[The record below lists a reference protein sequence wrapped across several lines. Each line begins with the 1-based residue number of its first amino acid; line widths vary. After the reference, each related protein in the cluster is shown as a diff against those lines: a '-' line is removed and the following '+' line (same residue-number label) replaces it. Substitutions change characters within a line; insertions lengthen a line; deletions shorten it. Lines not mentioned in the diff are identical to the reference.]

1 MPENNEIK
9 TLDSIKIEE
18 DYSVTVT
25 HKENLLSFFRNGANL
40 DGLYNVVESKARAL
54 VADVTTKEG
63 VSQIKSTARQIASI
77 KKRVDDIGK
86 DVVAELKD
94 LPKKI
99 DANRKKWRED
109 MEALQEEIRKPVTEI
124 ENRQAEIEEIRAT
137 HGKLALSGSEEI
149 KAAIETIDKIELTG
163 DKWKESLDAAA
174 AAVKAEKGAL
184 EVMLNAALKK
194 EAEAREL
201 EELRKK
207 QEEAERIIREQKI
220 REEAERKA
228 REEAEARAAA
238 ERARLE
244 REKLEAER
252 KAREEAEARAAAEK
266 ARLEREK
273 ADAERKAAE
282 AEKAAKD
289 ALERE
294 AEARRNQSTA
304 SVDNGAQ
311 ATAPV
316 KRPSRW
322 TDEQKKVNSA
332 ILARFAEIIRASLPK
347 HIAGHSDQGYE
358 LAANEAAKEIIKA
371 IACGKIE
378 NINVR
383 Y

>member
-1 MPENNEIK
+1 MEQKEIA
-9 TLDSIKIEE
+9 TTEPIKIEE

-40 DGLYNVVESKARAL
+40 DGLYNVVETKARAL

-77 KKRVDDIGK
+77 KKRVDDLGK
-86 DVVAELKD
+86 DIVAELKD
-94 LPKKI
+94 LPKQI

-109 MEALQEEIRKPVTEI
+109 MEALQDEIRKPVTEI
-124 ENRQAEIEEIRAT
+124 ENRQKEIEEIKAT
-137 HGKLALSGSEEI
+137 HGKLVLSGSEEI
-149 KAAIETIDKIELTG
+149 KAAIVNLDKIELTG
-163 DKWKESLDAAA
+163 DKWKESLEAATE
-174 AAVKAEKGAL
+174 AVKAEKNAL
-184 EVMLNAALKK
+184 EVMLNAAIKK

-228 REEAEARAAA
+228 REQAEAQATA
-238 ERARLE
+238 ERERHRQEMERAE
-244 REKLEAER
+244 RERQE
-252 KAREEAEARAAAEK
+252 
-266 ARLEREK
+266 
-273 ADAERKAAE
+273 AERKAAE
-282 AEKAAKD
+282 ADKARREAE
-289 ALERE
+289 ERE
-294 AEARRNQSTA
+294 AEARKNQAPA
-304 SVDNGAQ
+304 SVDFPVFQGAAATSEQ
-311 ATAPV
+311 APSAPV
-316 KRPSRW
+316 KKPSKW
-322 TDEQKKVNSA
+322 TDAQKKVNSA

-358 LAANEAAKEIIKA
+358 LAATEAAKNLIKA

>member
-1 MPENNEIK
+1 MPENATEDKKIQNVP
-9 TLDSIKIEE
+9 SIKVEE
-18 DYSVTVT
+18 DYSVTVVN
-25 HKENLLSFFRNGANL
+25 KASLLNFFKDGSNL
-40 DGLYNVVESKARAL
+40 DGLYNVVQAKARAL
-54 VADVTTKEG
+54 VADVTTADG
-63 VSQIKSTARQIASI
+63 VSKIKSTARQIASI

-94 LPKKI
+94 LPKQI

-137 HGKLALSGSEEI
+137 HGKLVLSGSEEI
-149 KAAIETIDKIELTG
+149 KAAIESLDKIELTG
-163 DKWKESLDAAA
+163 DKWKESLEDAT
-174 AAVKAEKGAL
+174 AAVTAEKGAL

-238 ERARLE
+238 E
-244 REKLEAER
+244 
-252 KAREEAEARAAAEK
+252 K

-273 ADAERKAAE
+273 AEAERKAAE
-282 AEKAAKD
+282 ADKARREAE
-289 ALERE
+289 ERE
-294 AEARRNQSTA
+294 AEARKNQAPA
-304 SVDNGAQ
+304 SVDFPVFQGAAAAVNNGAQ
-311 ATAPV
+311 TTAPV
-316 KRPSRW
+316 KKPSKW

>member
-1 MPENNEIK
+1 MPETATEDKKIQ
-9 TLDSIKIEE
+9 TVPSIKVEE
-18 DYSVTVT
+18 DYSVTVVN
-25 HKENLLSFFRNGANL
+25 KASLLNFFKDGANL
-40 DGLYNVVESKARAL
+40 DGLYNVVQAKARAL
-54 VADVTTKEG
+54 VADVTTADG
-63 VSQIKSTARQIASI
+63 VSKIKSTARQIASI

-94 LPKKI
+94 LPKQI

-124 ENRQAEIEEIRAT
+124 ENRQAEIAEIRAT
-137 HGKLALSGSEEI
+137 HGKLVLSGSAEI
-149 KAAIETIDKIELTG
+149 KAAIESLDKIELTG
-163 DKWKESLDAAA
+163 DKWKESLEDAT
-174 AAVKAEKGAL
+174 AAVTAEKGAL
-184 EVMLNAALKK
+184 EVMLNAAIKK

-238 ERARLE
+238 E
-244 REKLEAER
+244 
-252 KAREEAEARAAAEK
+252 K

-273 ADAERKAAE
+273 AEAERKAAE
-282 AEKAAKD
+282 AERAAKE
-289 ALERE
+289 AMERE
-294 AEARRNQSTA
+294 AEARKNQATA
-304 SVDNGAQ
+304 SVDFPVFQGAAAAVNNGAKT
-311 ATAPV
+311 TAPL
-316 KRPSRW
+316 KKPSKW

-332 ILARFAEIIRASLPK
+332 ILARFAEIIRESLPK

>member
-1 MPENNEIK
+1 MPETATEDKKIQ
-9 TLDSIKIEE
+9 TVPSIKVEE
-18 DYSVTVT
+18 DYSVTVVN
-25 HKENLLSFFRNGANL
+25 KASLLSFFKDGANL
-40 DGLYNVVESKARAL
+40 DGLYNVVQAKARAL
-54 VADVTTKEG
+54 VADVTTADG
-63 VSQIKSTARQIASI
+63 VSKIKSTARQIASI

-94 LPKKI
+94 LPKQI

-109 MEALQEEIRKPVTEI
+109 MEALQDEIRKPVTEI

-149 KAAIETIDKIELTG
+149 KAAIESIDKIELTG
-163 DKWKESLDAAA
+163 DKWKESLEDAT
-174 AAVKAEKGAL
+174 AAVTAEKGAL

-228 REEAEARAAA
+228 RA
-238 ERARLE
+238 
-244 REKLEAER
+244 
-252 KAREEAEARAAAEK
+252 EAEARAAAEK

-273 ADAERKAAE
+273 AEAERKAAE
-282 AEKAAKD
+282 AERAAKE

-294 AEARRNQSTA
+294 AEARKAQATA
-304 SVDNGAQ
+304 SVDFPVFQVEAATANNGAQ
-311 ATAPV
+311 TTTAPV

-358 LAANEAAKEIIKA
+358 LAATEAAKDIIKA

>member
-1 MPENNEIK
+1 MPDTEDKKIQ
-9 TLDSIKIEE
+9 TVPSIKVEE
-18 DYSVTVT
+18 DYSVTVVN
-25 HKENLLSFFRNGANL
+25 KASLLSFFTEGANL
-40 DGLYNVVESKARAL
+40 DGLYNGVQALARAL
-54 VADVTTKEG
+54 VADVTTADG
-63 VSQIKSTARQIASI
+63 VSKIKSTARQIASI
-77 KKRVDDIGK
+77 KKRVDDLGK

-94 LPKKI
+94 LPKQI

-109 MEALQEEIRKPVTEI
+109 MEALQDEIRKPVTEI

-137 HGKLALSGSEEI
+137 HGKLVLSGSEEI
-149 KAAIETIDKIELTG
+149 KTAIETIDKIELTG
-163 DKWKESLDAAA
+163 DKWKESLEDAT
-174 AAVKAEKGAL
+174 AAVTSEKTAL
-184 EVMLNAALKK
+184 EVMLKAALKK

-201 EELRKK
+201 EELRKN
-207 QEEAERIIREQKI
+207 QEEADRIIREQKI

-238 ERARLE
+238 E
-244 REKLEAER
+244 
-252 KAREEAEARAAAEK
+252 K

-273 ADAERKAAE
+273 AEAERKAAE
-282 AEKAAKD
+282 AERAAQE
-289 ALERE
+289 ARERE
-294 AEARRNQSTA
+294 AEARRNQATA

-347 HIAGHSDQGYE
+347 HIAGHSDKGYE

>member
-1 MPENNEIK
+1 MPENNELK
-9 TLDSIKIEE
+9 TLDPIKIEE

-40 DGLYNVVESKARAL
+40 DSLYNVVDSKARAL

-77 KKRVDDIGK
+77 KKRVDDLGK
-86 DVVAELKD
+86 DIVAELKD
-94 LPKKI
+94 LPKQI

-109 MEALQEEIRKPVTEI
+109 MEALQDEIRKPVTEI
-124 ENRQAEIEEIRAT
+124 ENRQKEIEEIRAT

-238 ERARLE
+238 E
-244 REKLEAER
+244 
-252 KAREEAEARAAAEK
+252 K

-273 ADAERKAAE
+273 QEAERKAAE
-282 AEKAAKD
+282 AEKAARE

>member
-1 MPENNEIK
+1 MPENNELK
-9 TLDSIKIEE
+9 TLDPIKIEE

-40 DGLYNVVESKARAL
+40 DSLYNVVDSKARAL

-77 KKRVDDIGK
+77 KKRVDDLGK
-86 DVVAELKD
+86 DIVAELKD
-94 LPKKI
+94 LPKQI

-109 MEALQEEIRKPVTEI
+109 MEALQDEIRKPVTEI
-124 ENRQAEIEEIRAT
+124 ENRQKEIEEIRAT

-149 KAAIETIDKIELTG
+149 KASIETIDKIELTG

-238 ERARLE
+238 E
-244 REKLEAER
+244 
-252 KAREEAEARAAAEK
+252 K

-273 ADAERKAAE
+273 QEAERKAAE
-282 AEKAAKD
+282 AEKAARE

>member
-1 MPENNEIK
+1 MPENNELK

-25 HKENLLSFFRNGANL
+25 HKENLLSFFRNGVNL
-40 DGLYNVVESKARAL
+40 DSLYNVVESKARAL

-94 LPKKI
+94 LPKQI

-109 MEALQEEIRKPVTEI
+109 MESLQEEIRKPVTEI
-124 ENRQAEIEEIRAT
+124 ENRQAEIEEIMET

-238 ERARLE
+238 E
-244 REKLEAER
+244 
-252 KAREEAEARAAAEK
+252 K

-273 ADAERKAAE
+273 ADAERKAAD
-282 AEKAAKD
+282 AEKAARES
-289 ALERE
+289 LERE
-294 AEARRNQSTA
+294 AEARRNQSTS

>member
-1 MPENNEIK
+1 MPENNELK
-9 TLDSIKIEE
+9 TIESIKIEE

-40 DGLYNVVESKARAL
+40 DGLYNVVETKARAL

-94 LPKKI
+94 LPKQI

-109 MEALQEEIRKPVTEI
+109 METLQEEIRKPVTEI

-137 HGKLALSGSEEI
+137 HGKLVLSGSEEI
-149 KAAIETIDKIELTG
+149 KAAIESLDKIELTG
-163 DKWKESLDAAA
+163 DKWKESLEDATS
-174 AAVKAEKGAL
+174 AVTAEKGAL
-184 EVMLNAALKK
+184 EVMLNAALKN

-207 QEEAERIIREQKI
+207 QEEDDRIIREQKI

-228 REEAEARAAA
+228 REEAEAM
-238 ERARLE
+238 
-244 REKLEAER
+244 
-252 KAREEAEARAAAEK
+252 AAAEK

-273 ADAERKAAE
+273 AEAERKAAE
-282 AEKAAKD
+282 AERTAKE

-294 AEARRNQSTA
+294 AEARRNQAPA
-304 SVDNGAQ
+304 SVVFPVFQGAA
-311 ATAPV
+311 ATAEQAPSATV
-316 KRPSRW
+316 KKPSKW

-347 HIAGHSDQGYE
+347 NIAGHSDQGYE
-358 LAANEAAKEIIKA
+358 LAANEAAKDIIKA

>member
-1 MPENNEIK
+1 MSENNELK
-9 TLDSIKIEE
+9 TIESIKIEE

-25 HKENLLSFFRNGANL
+25 HKENLLSFFRNGENL
-40 DGLYNVVESKARAL
+40 DGLYNVVKTKARAL

-77 KKRVDDIGK
+77 KKRVDDLGK
-86 DVVAELKD
+86 DIVAELKD
-94 LPKKI
+94 LPKQI

-109 MEALQEEIRKPVTEI
+109 MEALQDEIRKPVTEI
-124 ENRQAEIEEIRAT
+124 EIRQNEIEEIKAT
-137 HGKLALSGSEEI
+137 HGKLVLCGSEEI
-149 KAAIETIDKIELTG
+149 KAAIGNLDKIDLTG
-163 DKWKESLDAAA
+163 DKWKESLEAATE
-174 AAVKAEKGAL
+174 AVTAEKGAL

-194 EAEAREL
+194 EEEAREL

-207 QEEAERIIREQKI
+207 KEEADRIIREQKI
-220 REEAERKA
+220 KEEAERRA
-228 REEAEARAAA
+228 REQAEAQAAA
-238 ERARLE
+238 ERERHRQEMERAE
-244 REKLEAER
+244 REKQE
-252 KAREEAEARAAAEK
+252 
-266 ARLEREK
+266 
-273 ADAERKAAE
+273 AERKAAE
-282 AEKAAKD
+282 ADKARREAE
-289 ALERE
+289 ERE
-294 AEARRNQSTA
+294 AEARKNQATA
-304 SVDNGAQ
+304 SVDFPVFQGAAATAEQ
-311 ATAPV
+311 APSAPV
-316 KRPSRW
+316 KKPSKW